1 MRYKMTYLVFFL
13 VDGLVTNSSS
23 EGDQSL
29 ITLLYIHMLV
39 IDNSRYHE
47 GTYFSVRVGEGG
59 GGGAGLPSAL
69 RAQPGFGDLPVN
81 ALIGFLRRRS

>member
-39 IDNSRYHE
+39 IDKSRCHE

-59 GGGAGLPSAL
+59 GGGAGLAL
-69 RAQPGFGDLPVN
+69 GGRPRPRLQ
-81 ALIGFLRRRS
+81 RR

>member
-13 VDGLVTNSSS
+13 VDGFVTNSSL

-39 IDNSRYHE
+39 IDKSRYYE

-59 GGGAGLPSAL
+59 GGGAGLAL
-69 RAQPGFGDLPVN
+69 GGRPRPRLQ
-81 ALIGFLRRRS
+81 RR

>member
-1 MRYKMTYLVFFL
+1 MLFRSTYLVFFL

-29 ITLLYIHMLV
+29 ITLLCIHMLV
-39 IDNSRYHE
+39 IDKSRCHE

-59 GGGAGLPSAL
+59 GGGAGLAL
-69 RAQPGFGDLPVN
+69 GG
-81 ALIGFLRRRS
+81 